1 MGEFPNKKT
10 QFSKENQPE
19 KNGRKKDIPNTKTR
33 LLRFLN
39 LVQQKKNPVTGEIEE
54 FTVAEQMD
62 MAVIAKALRGD
73 LKAYTEL
80 LDRMEGKARQSVD
93 ATVKQ
98 VVVGKDLEDEE
109 YK

>member
-1 MGEFPNKKT
+1 MGKKEDNLKKFT
-10 QFSKENQPE
+10 SEYQPE
-19 KNGRKKDIPNTKTR
+19 KNGRHKGVPNTKTR

-39 LVQQKKNPVTGEIEE
+39 LVQQKKNPVTGEMEE